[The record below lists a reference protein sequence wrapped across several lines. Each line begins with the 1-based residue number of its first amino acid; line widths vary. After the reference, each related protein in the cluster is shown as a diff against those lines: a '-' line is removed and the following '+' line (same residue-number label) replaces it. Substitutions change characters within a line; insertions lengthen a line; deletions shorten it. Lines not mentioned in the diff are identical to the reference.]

1 MSNQA
6 AKTIVTTGA
15 DIASVLV
22 PGAALPI
29 QIGRMAALGLIDAY
43 DWRMAALGLIEA
55 YDALMASRPADI
67 TVDQWR
73 AILAGPVHSPGFVD
87 SVVNEARS
95 NQNQ

>member
-29 QIGRMAALGLIDAY
+29 QIG
-43 DWRMAALGLIEA
+43 RMAALGLIEA

>member
-1 MSNQA
+1 MSNET
-6 AKTIVTTGA
+6 AKTIVATGA

-29 QIGRMAALGLIDAY
+29 QIGRMAALGI
-43 DWRMAALGLIEA
+43 IEA
-55 YDALMASRPADI
+55 YDALMASRPADV

-87 SVVNEARS
+87 SVVNEARK